1 MARTYPATS
10 CPVATALSAIGDRW
24 TLLILRDLF
33 LNESRRFQDLQGSL
47 AGCAPTTLTQR
58 LRSLETDG
66 LVARRLYE
74 ERPPR
79 HEYVLT
85 PKGRDAA
92 PVLQALRAWG
102 LKLQRDA

>member
-1 MARTYPATS
+1 MARTYPATR
-10 CPVATALSAIGDRW
+10 CPVATVLSAVGDRW
-24 TLLILRDLF
+24 TMLILRDLF
-33 LNESRRFQDLQGSL
+33 LDESRRFQDLLDSL
-47 AGCAPTTLTQR
+47 TGCAPTTLSQR

-74 ERPPR
+74 EHPPR

-92 PVLQALRAWG
+92 PVLRALREWG